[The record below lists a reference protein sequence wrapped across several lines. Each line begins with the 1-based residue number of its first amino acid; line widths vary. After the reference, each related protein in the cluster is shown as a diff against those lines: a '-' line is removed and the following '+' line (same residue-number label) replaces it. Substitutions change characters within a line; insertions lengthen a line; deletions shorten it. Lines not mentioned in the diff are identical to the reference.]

1 MTADGTG
8 VDRLAGLVARLQREL
23 EKSREEADGRAL
35 VELAKGML
43 VERLRCGPAQA
54 AEQLALLA
62 DRAGTTQLELAV
74 DIINEAS
81 GDDFVARVPSAADP
95 DNRAAIR
102 LRTAES
108 GALQADDTQAVAQS
122 LFAHALSPLGA
133 AAVAIWSAGPDSSLT
148 LVGQAGFA
156 AGEAQRWRYVPPGVA
171 TPARRALL
179 DRDAVWISDLAE
191 SGLPSIGGDLPGR
204 VAVPAGTGGRITGV
218 LEICWPD
225 VLEPQPLSVHK
236 QVEALAELC
245 AATLDNTAPH
255 GQIDHVTTAPAEL
268 ADLADGLLDP
278 ALVLGPEIAADGT
291 LTDFR
296 VHHVNNRF
304 VDLAGRPRSAVA
316 GKLLLEAYPLA
327 AAEGDLFDKVERVHA
342 TGEPFRAE
350 RMTLA
355 ALVDELPLTVTAS
368 VSVTRHGVL
377 VLLVWR
383 VQDEAARLASLLQ
396 HAQRLG
402 RIGGFEEEPQHGK
415 VIWNSQLY
423 ALYGLPPT
431 ADPVPLS
438 DITDHA
444 HPDDLPSLNGFLR
457 NVQHQHRPASAA
469 FRLHRA
475 DGVTRHVRVIAEPVL
490 DSHGALL
497 AIRGAY
503 QDVSAQH
510 WTEVALS
517 AAQDQLAITTQEVEE
532 HNRLTLRLQQ
542 VIMPPTH
549 PTIDAFGLRVAV
561 RYRPAAQEEL
571 VGGDWYD
578 AVVLPNKQILVSV
591 GDITGHGI
599 KGATGMVALRN
610 ALRGLAA
617 TGAGPGQLL
626 KWLNLVAHHLT
637 DHIIATALCGVYD
650 PLTRVL
656 RWARAGHLPPVLIRD
671 QRGELLP
678 MLPGLLL
685 GALAEVS
692 YQEGEVQLEPGD
704 TLLLYTDGLVERRD
718 VPLDECMER
727 LCVAVS
733 GPPRDLETLLDE
745 LLATSDSNTDD
756 DTCVV
761 GIQLL

>member
-8 VDRLAGLVARLQREL
+8 VDRLAGLVERLQREL
-23 EKSREEADGRAL
+23 EESREAADGRAL

-81 GDDFVARVPSAADP
+81 GDDFVARVPATADP
-95 DNRAAIR
+95 GNRAAIR

-133 AAVAIWSAGPDSSLT
+133 VAVAIWSAGADSSLT

-179 DRDAVWISDLAE
+179 DRDAVWIADLE
-191 SGLPSIGGDLPGR
+191 DSGLPSIGADLPGR

-245 AATLDNTAPH
+245 AATLDFTAPQ
-255 GQIDHVTTAPAEL
+255 GQVEHVTTAPAEL

-278 ALVLGPEIAADGT
+278 ALVLGPEISADGT
-291 LTDFR
+291 LADFR

-304 VDLAGRPRSAVA
+304 VDLAGRPRAAVA
-316 GKLLLEAYPLA
+316 GRLLLEAYPLA
-327 AAEGDLFDKVERVHA
+327 AAEGDLFDKIERVHA

-355 ALVDELPLTVTAS
+355 ALVDELPLEVTAS

-377 VLLVWR
+377 VLVVWR
-383 VQDEAARLASLLQ
+383 VQDEAARLANLLQ

-423 ALYGLPPT
+423 ALYGLPLT
-431 ADPVPLS
+431 ADPVPLG
-438 DITDHA
+438 DITEHA

-457 NVQHQHRPASAA
+457 NVQHLHRPASAA

-517 AAQDQLAITTQEVEE
+517 AAQDQLAITAQEVEE

-650 PLTRVL
+650 PHTRVL
-656 RWARAGHLPPVLIRD
+656 RWARAGHLPPVLIRN

-718 VPLDECMER
+718 VPLDECLER